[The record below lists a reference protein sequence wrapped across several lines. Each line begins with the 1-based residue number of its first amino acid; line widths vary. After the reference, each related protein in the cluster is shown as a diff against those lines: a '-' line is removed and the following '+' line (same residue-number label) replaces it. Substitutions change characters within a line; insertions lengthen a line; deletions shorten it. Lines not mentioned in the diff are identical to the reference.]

1 VAALEQIL
9 MSSESTI
16 REIMDRLERSGI
28 GIVLLI
34 DDDLRLLATVT
45 DGDVRRCILRG
56 FDLDAPVLTMPLE
69 PGPQPSGP
77 VTAASTTPPGELVVS
92 MQRLGIRHIPL
103 LDEERRVTGLARLE
117 DMLDAP
123 ESMRAV
129 VMAGGMGKRLRPLT
143 ESLPKPLLPV
153 GDQPLLSRLVERLKA
168 AGIERVSITT
178 HFLAER
184 IHEVLGD
191 GSGMGLTIDYVP
203 EDEPLG
209 TAGSLSLLGRP
220 SEPTLV
226 INGDI
231 LTRLNFRAML
241 EYHQDYKADMT
252 VAVKQYDLQVPYGVV
267 ECEGERL
274 LRLVEKP
281 NLQFFVVAGIYLL
294 DPSVWDFLDAG
305 ANCDM
310 PALIERLVQAGR
322 RVVQFP
328 VSEYWLD
335 IGSLEHYQR
344 AQQDADQGLV

>member
-1 VAALEQIL
+1 MPPLESL
-9 MSSESTI
+9 LLPAEANL
-16 REIMDRLERSGI
+16 REIMGRLEQNAS
-28 GIVLLI
+28 GIVLLV
-34 DDDLRLLATVT
+34 DAEGRLVATVT
-45 DGDVRRCILRG
+45 DGDVRRSILRG
-56 FDLDAPVLTMPLE
+56 EDLAAPVHLD
-69 PGPQPSGP
+69 PGPIPGGP
-77 VTAASTTPPGELVVS
+77 VTAPQDTPGHELIAT

-103 LDEERRVTGLARLE
+103 LDDNQKVTGLARLE
-117 DMLDAP
+117 DLLGESD
-123 ESMRAV
+123 SMRAV

-153 GDQPLLSRLVERLKA
+153 GDQPLLSRLVTSLQA

-191 GSGMGLTIDYVP
+191 GSRMGLTIDYVP

-209 TAGSLSLLGRP
+209 TAGSLSLLARP
-220 SEPTLV
+220 LEPTLV

-267 ECEGERL
+267 ECENERL
-274 LRLVEKP
+274 QKLVEKP
-281 NLQFFVVAGIYLL
+281 NLRFFVVAGIYLL
-294 DPSVWDFLDAG
+294 DPSCWDFLEEG
-305 ANCDM
+305 KSCDM
-310 PALIERLVQAGR
+310 PALIESLVGAGR